1 MQYRIHANGT
11 QIASS
16 DDTTELIEFTGA
28 GVYLVAVSMVKDSM
42 FINVESEH
50 YDPIMITV
58 VLQPSTTTETTTTT
72 TTTSPTTGPETPLST
87 MLAVGAVG
95 ITTVIVIV
103 VIYIRKVK
111 K

>member
-72 TTTSPTTGPETPLST
+72 TSPTTGPETPLST